1 MIFDVNSR
9 FIACYG
15 ESQIFIINLV
25 TPIDKEVSFEHKCD
39 ISDVYEKII
48 NVKLVSENETI
59 FKCYAACKIKGQRN
73 VAFVEIRDEIE
84 KDRIITYLN
93 DSDKL

>member
-9 FIACYG
+9 FLACYG
-15 ESQIFIINLV
+15 KSQVNIINLV
-25 TPIDKEVSFEHKCD
+25 TPIDREVSFEHKCN
-39 ISDVYEKII
+39 ISDTYERII

-59 FKCYAACKIKGQRN
+59 FKCYTACKIKGQRN
-73 VAFVEIRDEIE
+73 VAFVEIRDQIE
-84 KDRIITYLN
+84 EERIITYLN